1 MRGRVLELALAAFV
15 AVIAFTTHIAG
26 AF

>member
-1 MRGRVLELALAAFV
+1 MRLLEILVAAFV
-15 AVIAFTTHIAG
+15 VVIAFTTHIAG